1 MAQRPDGAIAALRR
15 IHEQVGNDKSIAEA
29 IDGAICQF
37 EQLPKIGMPI
47 RRIFRLPSEGSNLAE
62 HYYYRRYFATS
73 AAISWGGFTSSPSLV
88 EDIQAQNRYN
98 AACSAAL
105 AAFGEGIEKPPLDQE
120 AKASWRR
127 QALAWLKADL
137 AYWSKQT
144 ETGLPDRKARVR
156 QTLERWKADRDL
168 TSLREPDARANL
180 PDAEEKDWQAFW
192 AEVLSLLNKADQH

>member
-1 MAQRPDGAIAALRR
+1 MCLSRWSLLRTILMAQRPDGAIAALRR

-62 HYYYRRYFATS
+62 HYYYRRCFATS
-73 AAISWGGFTSSPSLV
+73 AAIWWGGFTSSPSLV

-105 AAFGEGIEKPPLDQE
+105 AAFGKGIEKPPLDQE
-120 AKASWRR
+120 AKAGLVKSWSCTSC
-127 QALAWLKADL
+127 AFI
-137 AYWSKQT
+137 
-144 ETGLPDRKARVR
+144 PI
-156 QTLERWKADRDL
+156 
-168 TSLREPDARANL
+168 SLRPFPPLA
-180 PDAEEKDWQAFW
+180 KGG
-192 AEVLSLLNKADQH
+192 